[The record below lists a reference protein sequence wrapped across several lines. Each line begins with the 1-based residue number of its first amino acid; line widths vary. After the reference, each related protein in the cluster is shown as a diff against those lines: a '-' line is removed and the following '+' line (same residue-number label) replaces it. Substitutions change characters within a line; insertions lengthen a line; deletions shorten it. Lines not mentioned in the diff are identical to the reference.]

1 MILEE
6 KSSIEWLQGME
17 GKQLQLVC
25 EEGQCTKMTKIT
37 GWKTF
42 CSIILDLN
50 EKGKMEENVVMMWD
64 VENLDE
70 SMSSVGGY
78 ERLYLKKLVQKEFT
92 RFILRLDIQT

>member
-1 MILEE
+1 MR
-6 KSSIEWLQGME
+6 KARWRS
-17 GKQLQLVC
+17 
-25 EEGQCTKMTKIT
+25 
-37 GWKTF
+37 
-42 CSIILDLN
+42 
-50 EKGKMEENVVMMWD
+50 ENVVMMWD